1 MKYWSECSKEE
12 KAEVNAID
20 NKRKLLK
27 QQFQDGEIT
36 GRKYRYNLTLLDKKL
51 YEVKKKYD

>member
-27 QQFQDGEIT
+27 EQFQNGEIT
-36 GRKYRYNLTLLDKKL
+36 GRKYRYNLTLLIKKL
-51 YEVKKKYD
+51 DEVELNYD